1 MYYYYLLVYMFS
13 IQRILV
19 HINLYKVYKWG
30 KNDQTSKV
38 ACRMNTLWVKLALQ
52 PVGLGYLSKPH
63 PQT

>member
-38 ACRMNTLWVKLALQ
+38 AL
-52 PVGLGYLSKPH
+52 
-63 PQT
+63 